1 MGISSDFSV
10 AIAGAG
16 LSGLCL
22 AQYLMRAGVDVH
34 VYERDQSPFVR
45 RQGYRII
52 LDRYGLEA
60 LRESLPRPLY
70 RLALTT
76 GDEPGGHLRFTD
88 SRLRDAF
95 TITFKDEPHATR
107 QVDRATL
114 RSILQTGLDG
124 RIHYGKV
131 AAGVDGGGPAGLR
144 LRFSDGG
151 AAPAT
156 VVVAADGVGSALR
169 AQLMPDADPENT
181 AMAGVYG
188 LSPLRR
194 NGESIIPDALR
205 TSGVLAIAD
214 QPGRAFFFT
223 SMRFGESPREA
234 FARVAPGSFAPT
246 GYDYVMWGL
255 LLRQEEVP
263 IAVRGD
269 LLALGDLAARMS
281 ADFHPLIRRLVD
293 TAELDATVLNLF
305 TTGRRPRRWAVP
317 RATMMGD
324 AVHAMP
330 PFGAHGGNTALRD
343 AALLGR
349 RLVEAW
355 ESGTPIEE
363 AIAGYQDEMV
373 TYAFR
378 AVDTAAG
385 LMRRLTG
392 SAAAPHWVLTRVLP
406 RLHRVTVP
414 EA

>member
-1 MGISSDFSV
+1 MGISTDFSV

-22 AQYLMRAGVDVH
+22 AQYLMRAGIDVH
-34 VYERDQSPFVR
+34 VYERDPGAFVR

-70 RLALTT
+70 RLALAT

-88 SRLRDAF
+88 SRLRNAF

-107 QVDRATL
+107 QVDRLTL
-114 RSILQTGLDG
+114 RSILMSGLDG
-124 RIHYGKV
+124 RIHYGKAAV
-131 AAGVDGGGPAGLR
+131 AVDDRPAGLR
-144 LRFSDGG
+144 LRFADGG
-151 AAPAT
+151 AVAAT
-156 VVVAADGVGSALR
+156 VVVGADGVGSALR
-169 AQLMPDADPENT
+169 AQLMPDADPANT
-181 AMAGVYG
+181 PMAGVYG
-188 LSPLRR
+188 RSPLRR
-194 NGESIIPDALR
+194 NGESVIPDALR

-214 QPGRAFFFT
+214 RPGRAFFFT

-234 FARVAPGSFAPT
+234 FARLAPGSYAPT
-246 GYDYVMWGL
+246 GDDYVMWAL
-255 LLRQEEVP
+255 LLRREDVP
-263 IAVRGD
+263 IGVRGD
-269 LLALGDLAARMS
+269 LLALRKLVARMS

-293 TAELDATVLNLF
+293 AAELDSTVLNLF
-305 TTGRRPRRWAVP
+305 ATGRRPQRWAVP

-324 AVHAMP
+324 AVHVMP
-330 PFGAHGGNTALRD
+330 PFGAQGGNTALRD
-343 AALLGR
+343 AALLGH
-349 RLVEAW
+349 RLVEARD
-355 ESGTPIEE
+355 SGTPVEE
-363 AIAGYQDEMV
+363 AIAAYQEEMV
-373 TYAFR
+373 PYAFR

-392 SAAAPHWVLTRVLP
+392 GAAAPHWVLTRVLP

>member
-263 IAVRGD
+263 IGVRGD
-269 LLALGDLAARMS
+269 LLALGDLAARRS

>member
-1 MGISSDFSV
+1 MGISTDFSV
-10 AIAGAG
+10 AIVGAG

-22 AQYLMRAGVDVH
+22 AQYLTRAGIEAH
-34 VYERDQSPFVR
+34 VYERDPGPFVR

-107 QVDRATL
+107 QVDRLTL
-114 RSILQTGLDG
+114 RSILQSGLDG
-124 RIHYGKV
+124 RIHYGK
-131 AAGVDGGGPAGLR
+131 AA
-144 LRFSDGG
+144 
-151 AAPAT
+151 
-156 VVVAADGVGSALR
+156 VV
-169 AQLMPDADPENT
+169 
-181 AMAGVYG
+181 
-188 LSPLRR
+188 
-194 NGESIIPDALR
+194 
-205 TSGVLAIAD
+205 AIAD

-223 SMRFGESPREA
+223 SMRFGESPQEA
-234 FARVAPGSFAPT
+234 FARLAPGSYAPT
-246 GYDYVMWGL
+246 GDDYVMWGL

-263 IAVRGD
+263 IGIRGD
-269 LLALGDLAARMS
+269 LLALRKLAARMS
-281 ADFHPLIRRLVD
+281 ADFHPLIQRLVD
-293 TAELDATVLNLF
+293 RAELDTTVLNLF
-305 TTGRRPRRWAVP
+305 ATGRRPRRWAGP

-343 AALLGR
+343 AALLGH
-349 RLVEAW
+349 RLVEARA
-355 ESGTPIEE
+355 SGTPVEE

-373 TYAFR
+373 PYAFR

-392 SAAAPHWVLTRVLP
+392 GAAAPHWVLTRVLP

>member
-1 MGISSDFSV
+1 MGTSTDFSV

-22 AQYLMRAGVDVH
+22 AQYLMRAGIDVH
-34 VYERDQSPFVR
+34 VYERDPGPFVR
-45 RQGYRII
+45 KQGYRII

-70 RLALTT
+70 RLALAT

-95 TITFKDEPHATR
+95 TVNFKDEPHATR
-107 QVDRATL
+107 QVDRLTL
-114 RSILQTGLDG
+114 RSILLSGLDG
-124 RIHYGKV
+124 RIHYNKDAV
-131 AAGVDGGGPAGLR
+131 AVESGGPAGLR
-144 LRFSDGG
+144 LRFTNG
-151 AAPAT
+151 APVAAT
-156 VVVAADGVGSALR
+156 VVVGADGVGSALR
-169 AQLMPDADPENT
+169 AQLVPDAEPANT
-181 AMAGVYG
+181 PMAGVYG
-188 LSPLRR
+188 RSPLRR
-194 NGESIIPDALR
+194 HGESVIPAALR

-214 QPGRAFFFT
+214 RPGRAFFFT

-234 FARVAPGSFAPT
+234 FARLAPGSYAPT
-246 GYDYVMWGL
+246 GDDYVMWAL
-255 LLRQEEVP
+255 LLQQEEVP
-263 IAVRGD
+263 HGVRGD
-269 LLALGDLAARMS
+269 LLALRDLAARKS

-305 TTGRRPRRWAVP
+305 AAGRRPHRWAVP

-324 AVHAMP
+324 AVHVMP

-343 AALLGR
+343 AALLAR
-349 RLVEAW
+349 RLIEARS
-355 ESGTPIEE
+355 SGTPVEE

-373 TYAFR
+373 PYAFR

-392 SAAAPHWVLTRVLP
+392 GAAAPHWVLTRVLP

-414 EA
+414 EG

>member
-1 MGISSDFSV
+1 MGISTNFSV
-10 AIAGAG
+10 AVAGAG

-22 AQYLMRAGVDVH
+22 AQYLMRAGIDVH
-34 VYERDQSPFVR
+34 VYERDPGPFVR
-45 RQGYRII
+45 QQGYRII

-70 RLALTT
+70 RLALAT

-107 QVDRATL
+107 QVDRLTL
-114 RSILQTGLDG
+114 RSILMSGLDG
-124 RIHYGKV
+124 RIHYGKTAV
-131 AAGVDGGGPAGLR
+131 AVDSGSPAGLR
-144 LRFSDGG
+144 LRFTDGG
-151 AAPAT
+151 AVAAT
-156 VVVAADGVGSALR
+156 VVVGADGVGSALR
-169 AQLMPDADPENT
+169 EQLMPDAGPANT
-181 AMAGVYG
+181 PMAGIYG
-188 LSPLRR
+188 RSPLRR
-194 NGESIIPDALR
+194 NGGSVIPDALR

-214 QPGRAFFFT
+214 RPGRAFFFT
-223 SMRFGESPREA
+223 SMRFGERPREA
-234 FARVAPGSFAPT
+234 FARLAPGSYAPT
-246 GYDYVMWGL
+246 GDDYVMWGL

-263 IAVRGD
+263 IGVRGD
-269 LLALGDLAARMS
+269 LLALRELAARMS
-281 ADFHPLIRRLVD
+281 MDFHPLIRRLVD

-305 TTGRRPRRWAVP
+305 ATGRRPRQWAVP

-343 AALLGR
+343 AALLGH
-349 RLVEAW
+349 RLVEARA
-355 ESGTPIEE
+355 SGTPVEE

-373 TYAFR
+373 PYAFR

-392 SAAAPHWVLTRVLP
+392 GAAAPHWVLTRVLP

>member
-1 MGISSDFSV
+1 MRVSTDFSV

-22 AQYLMRAGVDVH
+22 AQYLMRAGIDVH
-34 VYERDQSPFVR
+34 VYERDAGPFVR

-52 LDRYGLEA
+52 LDRYGLAA

-76 GDEPGGHLRFTD
+76 GDEPGGQLRFTD

-95 TITFKDEPHATR
+95 TINFKNEPYATR
-107 QVDRATL
+107 QVDRLTL
-114 RSILQTGLDG
+114 RSILQSGLDG
-124 RIHYGKV
+124 RIHYGKTAV
-131 AAGVDGGGPAGLR
+131 AVDSDDPARLR

-151 AAPAT
+151 VAAAT
-156 VVVAADGVGSALR
+156 VVAGADGVGSALR
-169 AQLMPDADPENT
+169 AQLMPDAHPADT
-181 AMAGVYG
+181 TMVGIYG
-188 LSPLRR
+188 RSPLRH
-194 NGESIIPDALR
+194 NGESVIPDALR

-214 QPGRAFFFT
+214 RPGRAFFFT
-223 SMRFGESPREA
+223 PMRFGERPPEA
-234 FARVAPGSFAPT
+234 FARLAPSSYAPT
-246 GYDYVMWGL
+246 GEDYVMWAM

-263 IAVRGD
+263 IDVRGH
-269 LLALGDLAARMS
+269 LLTLWRLAARMS
-281 ADFHPLIRRLVD
+281 ADFHPLVRRLVD

-305 TTGRRPRRWAVP
+305 ATGRRPHRWTVP

-330 PFGAHGGNTALRD
+330 PFGAQGGNTALRD
-343 AALLGR
+343 AALLGQ
-349 RLVEAW
+349 RLVEARTN
-355 ESGTPIEE
+355 GTPVEV
-363 AIAGYQDEMV
+363 AIARYQNEMV
-373 TYAFR
+373 PYAFR
-378 AVDTAAG
+378 AVDTAAR

-392 SAAAPHWVLTRVLP
+392 GAAAPHWVLTRVLP

>member
-1 MGISSDFSV
+1 MAISTDFSV

-22 AQYLMRAGVDVH
+22 AQYLMRAGIDVH
-34 VYERDQSPFVR
+34 VYERDPGPFIR
-45 RQGYRII
+45 QQGYRII

-70 RLALTT
+70 RLALAT

-107 QVDRATL
+107 QVDRLTL
-114 RSILQTGLDG
+114 RSILMSGLHG
-124 RIHYGKV
+124 RIHYGK
-131 AAGVDGGGPAGLR
+131 AAVGVDHGGPAGLR
-144 LRFSDGG
+144 LRFADGG
-151 AAPAT
+151 AVTAS
-156 VVVAADGVGSALR
+156 VVVGADGVGSALR
-169 AQLMPDADPENT
+169 AQLTPDAEPENT
-181 AMAGVYG
+181 PMAGVYG
-188 LSPLRR
+188 RSPLRR
-194 NGESIIPDALR
+194 DGRSVIPEALR

-214 QPGRAFFFT
+214 EVGRAFFFT
-223 SMRFGESPREA
+223 SMWFGERPREA
-234 FARVAPGSFAPT
+234 FARLAPGSYAPT
-246 GYDYVMWGL
+246 GDDYVMWGL

-263 IAVRGD
+263 VSVRGN
-269 LLALGDLAARMS
+269 LLAMRDLAARMS
-281 ADFHPLIRRLVD
+281 ADFHPVVRRLVD

-305 TTGRRPRRWAVP
+305 ATGRRPRQWAVP

-324 AVHAMP
+324 AVHVMP

-343 AALLGR
+343 AALLGH
-349 RLVEAW
+349 RLVEARA
-355 ESGTPIEE
+355 SGTPVEE
-363 AIAGYQDEMV
+363 AIAAYQDEMV
-373 TYAFR
+373 PYAFR

-392 SAAAPHWVLTRVLP
+392 GAAAPHWVLTRVLP

>member
-1 MGISSDFSV
+1 MGISTDFSV

-22 AQYLMRAGVDVH
+22 AQYLTRAGIDVH
-34 VYERDQSPFVR
+34 VYEREPGPFVR

-52 LDRYGLEA
+52 LDRHGLEA

-107 QVDRATL
+107 QVDRLTL
-114 RSILQTGLDG
+114 RSILQSGLDG
-124 RIHYGKV
+124 RIHYGKAAV
-131 AAGVDGGGPAGLR
+131 AVDNGGPAGLR
-144 LRFSDGG
+144 LRFSDGS

-156 VVVAADGVGSALR
+156 VVVGADGVGSALR

-181 AMAGVYG
+181 SMAGVYG
-188 LSPLRR
+188 RSPLRR
-194 NGESIIPDALR
+194 NGESVIPDALR

-234 FARVAPGSFAPT
+234 FARLAPGSYAPT
-246 GYDYVMWGL
+246 GDDYVMWGL
-255 LLRQEEVP
+255 LLRQHEVP
-263 IAVRGD
+263 IGVRGD
-269 LLALGDLAARMS
+269 LLAMRDLAARMS

-293 TAELDATVLNLF
+293 TVELDTTVLNLF
-305 TTGRRPRRWAVP
+305 ATGRRPHRWVVP

-343 AALLGR
+343 AALLGQK
-349 RLVEAW
+349 LVESL
-355 ESGTPIEE
+355 EYGTSVEE
-363 AIAGYQDEMV
+363 AIAAYQDEMV
-373 TYAFR
+373 DYAFR

-392 SAAAPHWVLTRVLP
+392 DAAAPHWVLTRVLP

>member
-1 MGISSDFSV
+1 MGISTDFSV
-10 AIAGAG
+10 AISGAG

-22 AQYLMRAGVDVH
+22 AQYLMRAGIDVH
-34 VYERDQSPFVR
+34 VYERDPGPFVR
-45 RQGYRII
+45 QQGYRII

-70 RLALTT
+70 RLALAT

-88 SRLRDAF
+88 SRLRNAF
-95 TITFKDEPHATR
+95 TINFKIEPNATR
-107 QVDRATL
+107 QVDRLTL
-114 RSILQTGLDG
+114 RSILMSGLDG
-124 RIHYGKV
+124 RIHYGKAAV
-131 AAGVDGGGPAGLR
+131 AVDNGGPAGLR
-144 LRFSDGG
+144 LRFADGG
-151 AAPAT
+151 AVAAT
-156 VVVAADGVGSALR
+156 VVVGADGVGSDLR
-169 AQLMPDADPENT
+169 AQLMPDAGPANT
-181 AMAGVYG
+181 PMAGVYG
-188 LSPLRR
+188 RTPLRQ

-214 QPGRAFFFT
+214 SPGRAFFFT

-234 FARVAPGSFAPT
+234 FARMAPGSYAPT
-246 GYDYVMWGL
+246 GNDYVMWGL
-255 LLRQEEVP
+255 LLRREEVP
-263 IAVRGD
+263 AGVRGN
-269 LLALGDLAARMS
+269 LLALRELAARMS
-281 ADFHPLIRRLVD
+281 TDFHPLIRRLVE
-293 TAELDATVLNLF
+293 TAELDATVLNHF
-305 TTGRRPRRWAVP
+305 VTGRRPQRWAVP

-343 AALLGR
+343 AALLGE
-349 RLVEAW
+349 RLVEARAGGM
-355 ESGTPIEE
+355 SVEE

-373 TYAFR
+373 PYAFR

-392 SAAAPHWVLTRVLP
+392 GAAAPHWVLTRVLP

>member
-1 MGISSDFSV
+1 MGISSDFTV
-10 AIAGAG
+10 AIAGGG

-22 AQYLMRAGVDVH
+22 AQYLMRAGIDVH
-34 VYERDQSPFVR
+34 VYERDQGAFVR

-70 RLALTT
+70 RLALAT

-88 SRLRDAF
+88 RRLRDAF
-95 TITFKDEPHATR
+95 TINFKEETHATR
-107 QVDRATL
+107 QVDRLTL
-114 RSILQTGLDG
+114 RSILQSGLDG
-124 RIHYGKV
+124 RIHYGKTAV
-131 AAGVDGGGPAGLR
+131 GVDDDGPAGLR

-156 VVVAADGVGSALR
+156 VVVGADGVGSALR
-169 AQLMPDADPENT
+169 AQLMPDADPADT
-181 AMAGVYG
+181 PMAGIYG
-188 LSPLRR
+188 RTRLRQD
-194 NGESIIPDALR
+194 GESIIPEALR

-223 SMRFGESPREA
+223 SMRFGESPQEA
-234 FARVAPGSFAPT
+234 FARLSPGSYAPT
-246 GYDYVMWGL
+246 GDDYVMWGL
-255 LLRQEEVP
+255 LLRREEVP
-263 IAVRGD
+263 MGVRGD
-269 LLALGDLAARMS
+269 LLALRNLAAGRS
-281 ADFHPLIRRLVD
+281 AEFHPLIRRLVD

-305 TTGRRPRRWAVP
+305 AAGRRPRWWAVP

-324 AVHAMP
+324 AVHVMP
-330 PFGAHGGNTALRD
+330 PFGAQGGNTALRD
-343 AALLGR
+343 AALLGH

-355 ESGTPIEE
+355 ENGAPVEE
-363 AIAGYQDEMV
+363 AIAAYQDEMV
-373 TYAFR
+373 PYAFR
-378 AVDTAAG
+378 AVDTAAA

-392 SAAAPHWVLTRVLP
+392 GAAAPHWVLTRVLP

>member
-1 MGISSDFSV
+1 V
-10 AIAGAG
+10 AVAGAG

-22 AQYLMRAGVDVH
+22 AQYLMRAGIDVH
-34 VYERDQSPFVR
+34 VYERDPGPFVR
-45 RQGYRII
+45 QQGYRII
-52 LDRYGLEA
+52 LDRYGLTA

-70 RLALTT
+70 RLALAT
-76 GDEPGGHLRFTD
+76 GDEPGGQLRFTD

-107 QVDRATL
+107 QVDRLTL
-114 RSILQTGLDG
+114 RSILMSGLDG
-124 RIHYGKV
+124 RIHYGKAAV
-131 AAGVDGGGPAGLR
+131 AVDRGGPDGLR
-144 LRFSDGG
+144 LRFADGG
-151 AAPAT
+151 AVPAT
-156 VVVAADGVGSALR
+156 VVVGADGVGSALR
-169 AQLMPDADPENT
+169 TQLMPDADPANT
-181 AMAGVYG
+181 PMAGIYG
-188 LSPLRR
+188 RSPLWH
-194 NGESIIPDALR
+194 NGASVIPDALR
-205 TSGVLAIAD
+205 TSGVLAIAER
-214 QPGRAFFFT
+214 PGLAFFFT

-234 FARVAPGSFAPT
+234 FARLAPGSYAPT
-246 GYDYVMWGL
+246 GDDYVMWGL

-263 IAVRGD
+263 AAVRGN
-269 LLALGDLAARMS
+269 LLALRELAARMS
-281 ADFHPLIRRLVD
+281 AGFHPLVRQLVD

-305 TTGRRPRRWAVP
+305 ATGRRPRRWAVP

-343 AALLGR
+343 AALLGQ

-355 ESGTPIEE
+355 ANGTPVEE
-363 AIAGYQDEMV
+363 AIAAYEAEMV
-373 TYAFR
+373 PYAFR

-392 SAAAPHWVLTRVLP
+392 GAAAPHWVLTRVLP

>member
-1 MGISSDFSV
+1 MATSTDFSV

-34 VYERDQSPFVR
+34 VYERDPGPFVR

-70 RLALTT
+70 RLALAT
-76 GDEPGGHLRFTD
+76 GDEPGGHIRFTD

-95 TITFKDEPHATR
+95 TVAFKNDPHATR
-107 QVDRATL
+107 QVDRLTL
-114 RSILQTGLDG
+114 RSILMSGLDG
-124 RIHYGKV
+124 RIHYGRSAV
-131 AAGVDGGGPAGLR
+131 AVDNGGPAGLR
-144 LRFSDGG
+144 LRFTDGG
-151 AAPAT
+151 AVAAT
-156 VVVAADGVGSALR
+156 VVVGADGAGSALR
-169 AQLMPDADPENT
+169 AQLTPDAAPAST
-181 AMAGVYG
+181 PMAGVYG
-188 LSPLRR
+188 RSPLRW
-194 NGESIIPDALR
+194 NGACAIPDALL

-214 QPGRAFFFT
+214 RPGRAFFFT
-223 SMRFGESPREA
+223 AMRFGERPREA
-234 FARVAPGSFAPT
+234 FARLAPGSFAPT
-246 GYDYVMWGL
+246 GDDYVMWGL

-263 IAVRGD
+263 AGIRGD
-269 LLALGDLAARMS
+269 VLALRELAARHS
-281 ADFHPLIRRLVD
+281 AGFHPLVRRLVD
-293 TAELDATVLNLF
+293 TAELDATVLNPF
-305 TTGRRPRRWAVP
+305 AAGRRPQRWAVP

-324 AVHAMP
+324 AVHVMP

-343 AALLGR
+343 AALLGH
-349 RLVEAW
+349 RLVEART
-355 ESGTPIEE
+355 SGTPVED
-363 AIAGYQDEMV
+363 AIAAYQEEMV
-373 TYAFR
+373 PYAFR

-392 SAAAPHWVLTRVLP
+392 AAAAPHWVLTRMLP

>member
-1 MGISSDFSV
+1 MGVSTDISV

-22 AQYLMRAGVDVH
+22 AQYLMRAGIDVH
-34 VYERDQSPFVR
+34 VYERDPGPFVR

-70 RLALTT
+70 DLALTT
-76 GDEPGGHLRFTD
+76 GDEPGGQLRFTD

-95 TITFKDEPHATR
+95 SITFKDDPYATR
-107 QVDRATL
+107 QVDRLTL
-114 RSILQTGLDG
+114 RSILQSGLHQ
-124 RIHYGKV
+124 RIHYGKDAV
-131 AAGVDGGGPAGLR
+131 AVENGGPAGLR
-144 LRFSDGG
+144 LRFADGG
-151 AAPAT
+151 AASAT
-156 VVVAADGVGSALR
+156 VVVGADGVGSALR

-181 AMAGVYG
+181 PMAGIYG
-188 LSPLRR
+188 RSPLHR
-194 NGESIIPDALR
+194 NGQSVIPDALR
-205 TSGVLAIAD
+205 TSGVLAIGD
-214 QPGRAFFFT
+214 RPGRAFFFT
-223 SMRFGESPREA
+223 SMRFGENPQEA
-234 FARVAPGSFAPT
+234 FARLAPGSYAPT

-263 IAVRGD
+263 VGIRGD
-269 LLALGDLAARMS
+269 LLALWRQASLMS
-281 ADFHPLIRRLVD
+281 GDFHPLVRRLVG

-305 TTGRRPRRWAVP
+305 ATGRRPHRWAVP

-324 AVHAMP
+324 AVHVMP

-349 RLVEAW
+349 KLVEART
-355 ESGTPIEE
+355 SGAPMEE
-363 AIAGYQDEMV
+363 AIARYQDEMV
-373 TYAFR
+373 PYAFR
-378 AVDTAAG
+378 AVDTAAR

-392 SAAAPHWVLTRVLP
+392 DAAAPHWVLTRVLP

>member
-1 MGISSDFSV
+1 MGISTDFSV

-34 VYERDQSPFVR
+34 VYERDPSPFVR
-45 RQGYRII
+45 QQGYRII
-52 LDRYGLEA
+52 LDRHGLQA

-76 GDEPGGHLRFTD
+76 GDEPGGQLRFTD

-114 RSILQTGLDG
+114 RSILMLGLDG
-124 RIHYGKV
+124 RIHYGKPAV
-131 AAGVDGGGPAGLR
+131 AVERGGPSGLR
-144 LRFSDGG
+144 LRFTDGG
-151 AAPAT
+151 SVAAS
-156 VVVAADGVGSALR
+156 VVVGADGVGSALR
-169 AQLMPDADPENT
+169 AQLMPDADPANT
-181 AMAGVYG
+181 PMAGIYSR
-188 LSPLRR
+188 SPLRR
-194 NGESIIPDALR
+194 NGESVIPGALR

-214 QPGRAFFFT
+214 QPSRAFFFT

-234 FARVAPGSFAPT
+234 FARLAPGGYAPT
-246 GYDYVMWGL
+246 GDDYVMWGL
-255 LLRQEEVP
+255 LLRQQEVP
-263 IAVRGD
+263 IGARGD
-269 LLALGDLAARMS
+269 LLALRDLAVRMS

-293 TAELDATVLNLF
+293 TAELDTTVLNPF
-305 TTGRRPRRWAVP
+305 AAGRRPHRWAVP
-317 RATMMGD
+317 GATMMGD
-324 AVHAMP
+324 AVHVMP

-343 AALLGR
+343 AALLGHR
-349 RLVEAW
+349 IVEALA
-355 ESGTPIEE
+355 SGTPVQE
-363 AIAGYQDEMV
+363 AIARYQDEMV
-373 TYAFR
+373 SYAFR

-392 SAAAPHWVLTRVLP
+392 AAAAPHWILTRVLP

>member
-34 VYERDQSPFVR
+34 VYERDPSPFVR
-45 RQGYRII
+45 QQGYRII
-52 LDRYGLEA
+52 LDRYGLQA

-76 GDEPGGHLRFTD
+76 GDEPGGQLRFTD

-114 RSILQTGLDG
+114 RSILMLGLDG
-124 RIHYGKV
+124 RIHYGKPAV
-131 AAGVDGGGPAGLR
+131 AVEGGGPSGLR
-144 LRFSDGG
+144 LRFADGG
-151 AAPAT
+151 SVAAS
-156 VVVAADGVGSALR
+156 VVVGADGVGSALR
-169 AQLMPDADPENT
+169 AQLMPDADPANT
-181 AMAGVYG
+181 PMAGIYSR
-188 LSPLRR
+188 SPLRR
-194 NGESIIPDALR
+194 NGESVIPGALR

-214 QPGRAFFFT
+214 QPSRAFFFT

-234 FARVAPGSFAPT
+234 FARLVPGGYAPT
-246 GYDYVMWGL
+246 GDDYVMWGL
-255 LLRQEEVP
+255 LLRQREVP
-263 IAVRGD
+263 VAARGD
-269 LLALGDLAARMS
+269 LLALRDLAVRMS

-293 TAELDATVLNLF
+293 TAELDTTVLNLF
-305 TTGRRPRRWAVP
+305 ATGRRPHRWAVP
-317 RATMMGD
+317 GATMMGD
-324 AVHAMP
+324 AVHVMP

-343 AALLGR
+343 AALLGQR
-349 RLVEAW
+349 IVEALA
-355 ESGTPIEE
+355 SGTPVQE
-363 AIAGYQDEMV
+363 AIARYQDEMV
-373 TYAFR
+373 SYAFR

-392 SAAAPHWVLTRVLP
+392 AAAAPHWILTRVLP

>member
-1 MGISSDFSV
+1 MGISTGFSV

-22 AQYLMRAGVDVH
+22 AQYLTRAGIDVH
-34 VYERDQSPFVR
+34 VYERDHGPFVR
-45 RQGYRII
+45 QQGYRII

-70 RLALTT
+70 RLALAT

-88 SRLRDAF
+88 SRLRNAF

-107 QVDRATL
+107 QVDRLTL
-114 RSILQTGLDG
+114 RSILMSGLDG
-124 RIHYGKV
+124 RIHYGKAAV
-131 AAGVDGGGPAGLR
+131 AVDSGGPAGLR
-144 LRFSDGG
+144 LRFTDGG
-151 AAPAT
+151 AVAAT
-156 VVVAADGVGSALR
+156 VVVGADGIGSALR
-169 AQLMPDADPENT
+169 AQLMPDAAPANT
-181 AMAGVYG
+181 PMAGVYG
-188 LSPLRR
+188 RTPLRPG
-194 NGESIIPDALR
+194 GESIIPDALR

-214 QPGRAFFFT
+214 RPGRAFFFT

-234 FARVAPGSFAPT
+234 FARLAPGSYAPISD
-246 GYDYVMWGL
+246 DYVMWGL

-263 IAVRGD
+263 VGVRGN
-269 LLALGDLAARMS
+269 LLALRDLAARMS
-281 ADFHPLIRRLVD
+281 TDFHPLIRRLVD

-305 TTGRRPRRWAVP
+305 ATGRRPRKWAVP

-324 AVHAMP
+324 AVHTMP

-343 AALLGR
+343 AALLGH
-349 RLVEAW
+349 RLVRARAN
-355 ESGTPIEE
+355 GTPVEE
-363 AIAGYQDEMV
+363 AIAAYQDEMV
-373 TYAFR
+373 PYAFR